1 MLKWRTAFALFT
13 APMTLVALTAPA
25 RADQVSVQAKG
36 KIDGSCSLVA
46 ATAFPT
52 ANFAASGSG
61 TATAAVNCNQ
71 PFKIRATSA
80 NGAIKSA
87 AATAPNFTNALRYSL
102 KADMPLDGGSVVS
115 ATCESATLTAG
126 QSSCALSP
134 ASSSGLSSGAG
145 IATNKTATLTLAWT
159 MPTPPTRLIAGNYSD
174 TITLSIAPSP

>member
-1 MLKWRTAFALFT
+1 MWRRTFGLFAGTAALVLN
-13 APMTLVALTAPA
+13 AGAA

-36 KIDGSCSLVA
+36 KIVGTCSLVA

-52 ANFAASGSG
+52 ASFATNGSG

-71 PFKIRATSA
+71 PFRLRATST

-87 AATAPNFTNALRYSL
+87 AVIAPNFVNALSYSL

-115 ATCESATLTAG
+115 ATCASASLAAG

-134 ASSSGLSSGAG
+134 ASSGGLSSGAG
-145 IATNKTATLTLAWT
+145 IATNKIATLTLAWSV
-159 MPTPPTRLIAGNYSD
+159 PPLPTRLVAGNYSD